1 MLTVATDYA
10 PFTAQLDA
18 LYNAFVAKGRE
29 SDAQNV
35 LQSQTRLLVRKIAEF
50 TPPPGLNSAALA
62 KGEQAISNDLHG
74 LISEAGP
81 KLFDAIKAEYG
92 TKNVEAPWKD
102 AKGEDLGLVWENL
115 TDDLSQLPELHN
127 RYRRKN
133 GRARKPR
140 QSQGQWR
147 AFIVVPK
154 GGTREAYIKKV
165 FTHVGRWKAKW
176 ALVGKKLGDERWPA
190 WIKRHFDYAE
200 KYVTFTPDLDNREN
214 PSITFG
220 GRGPDFRREE
230 VRIRDAFR
238 SRIKIISK
246 HIRHIL
252 NDYADVQ
259 TKGQKIAQRAKRWK
273 DEEPDQA

>member
-35 LQSQTRLLVRKIAEF
+35 LQDQTRLLVRKIAAL
-50 TPPPGLNSAALA
+50 TPPPGLNSAAL
-62 KGEQAISNDLHG
+62 KMGENAIKNDLEG
-74 LISEAGP
+74 LIAEANP
-81 KLFDAIKAEYG
+81 ELFDSIKAEYG
-92 TKNVEAPWKD
+92 TKNVDAPFTNK
-102 AKGEDLGLVWENL
+102 KGEEKRLIWENL
-115 TDDLSQLPELHN
+115 TDDVGQLPELHN
-127 RYRRKN
+127 RYRRKW
-133 GRARKPR
+133 GRARKAR
-140 QSQGQWR
+140 QAQGQWR
-147 AFIVVPK
+147 AFVVVPH
-154 GGTREAYIKKV
+154 GGTREAYIKQVQKN
-165 FTHVGRWKAKW
+165 VGRWKAKW

-190 WIKRHFDYAE
+190 WIKRHFEYAE
-200 KYVTFTPDLDNREN
+200 KYVTFTADLDNREN

-273 DEEPDQA
+273 EEEPEAA